1 MGKWTPM
8 DSSTCPMV
16 QWDPMGSPTSP
27 MVQWD
32 RIDSR
37 IWGSSGGIVDS
48 HGQSHLSMVQC
59 DRTDSGIWGSSGG
72 TVDSHGQ
79 FHLSHGSGI
88 GQWGMV
94 VLRWDSGLPWTVP
107 PVPW

>member
-1 MGKWTPM
+1 MGYGGPQVGQWTPM
-8 DSSTCPMV
+8 DSPTCPMV
-16 QWDPMGSPTSP
+16 QL
-27 MVQWD
+27 D
-32 RIDSR
+32 RTDSG

-48 HGQSHLSMVQC
+48 HGQS
-59 DRTDSGIWGSSGG
+59 
-72 TVDSHGQ
+72 
-79 FHLSHGSGI
+79 HLSHGSGI